1 MDNGIIM
8 KTLIIIPAY
17 NEALNLPAVIE
28 DLRNCCPESDIIGVN
43 DCSCDNTAS
52 VFESLNV
59 PYLDL
64 SVNLGIG
71 GAVQAG
77 YKYALKNDFDIA
89 VQFDGDGQHKAEYI
103 KALIEPIENNLADI
117 VIGSRF
123 IDRKGFQ
130 SSACRRLGIHFLS
143 QLIKW
148 FSGADIKDVTS
159 GMRAV
164 NSRMIALY
172 ADNYPQD
179 YPEPDA
185 ILMGA
190 LQGAKIAEVPVQMR
204 ERVSGES
211 SINAAKSI
219 YYMFKVSLSLMISKI
234 TLKKRIK
241 K

>member
-1 MDNGIIM
+1 M

-52 VFESLNV
+52 VFEKLHV

-77 YKYALKNDFDIA
+77 YKYALKNDYDIA

-219 YYMFKVSLSLMISKI
+219 YYMFKVSLSLVISKI
-234 TLKKRIK
+234 TT
-241 K
+241 

>member
-1 MDNGIIM
+1 M

-52 VFESLNV
+52 VFEKLHV

-219 YYMFKVSLSLMISKI
+219 YYMFKVSLSLVISKI